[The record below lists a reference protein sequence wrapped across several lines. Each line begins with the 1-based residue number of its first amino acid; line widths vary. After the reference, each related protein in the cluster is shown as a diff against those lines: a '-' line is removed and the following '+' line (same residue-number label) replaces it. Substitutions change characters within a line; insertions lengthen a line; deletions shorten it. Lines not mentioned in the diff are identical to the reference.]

1 MKLQIHLEKWK
12 RVVFS
17 YFSSQPPVTHQMSF
31 LRRSVL
37 LSNALATRGKFSP
50 RQGRRGA
57 ASAKRINFY
66 KGKGGRREGRHT
78 SKGKYVLDKSLQL
91 DIVAPAPRPDGFALK
106 PYVAQS
112 TQPVD
117 PAAPRYMED

>member
-1 MKLQIHLEKWK
+1 MEK
-12 RVVFS
+12 VETCGFLL
-17 YFSSQPPVTHQMSF
+17 FLSQPTTHQMSF

-78 SKGKYVLDKSLQL
+78 DMQAASRNRTPHTGRE
-91 DIVAPAPRPDGFALK
+91 VAHSE
-106 PYVAQS
+106 S
-112 TQPVD
+112 TL
-117 PAAPRYMED
+117 

>member
-1 MKLQIHLEKWK
+1 
-12 RVVFS
+12 
-17 YFSSQPPVTHQMSF
+17 
-31 LRRSVL
+31 VL
-37 LSNALATRGKFSP
+37 LSHALATRGKFSP

-57 ASAKRINFY
+57 TSAKRINFY

-78 SKGKYVLDKSLQL
+78 SKGKYVLDTSLHL
-91 DIVAPAPRPDGFALK
+91 EIVAPTPRPDTGFALK

-112 TQPVD
+112 TPPVD